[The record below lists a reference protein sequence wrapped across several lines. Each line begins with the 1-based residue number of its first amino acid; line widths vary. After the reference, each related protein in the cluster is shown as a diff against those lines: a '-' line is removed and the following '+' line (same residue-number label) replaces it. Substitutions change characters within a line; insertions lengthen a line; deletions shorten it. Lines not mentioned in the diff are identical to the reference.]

1 MRKLKDYKTC
11 CSAGSLNFSAVRCVL
26 FVDFFIRFCLRD
38 GDPQNSDTRRR
49 CGVLS
54 GGIGIALNL
63 LLFLG
68 KLTAGLLTASIAVTA
83 DAFNN
88 LSDAASSVVTL
99 VGFRLAGREADEEHP
114 FGHGRM
120 EYLAGLAVS
129 MLILLVGLELAKS
142 SAEKILR
149 PEPVA
154 FSVVS
159 AGILAA
165 SIGVKLW
172 MFFFNRRL
180 SKAIQSPA
188 LAATAADSLS
198 DCAATGTLLLGLTAG
213 HFLRLPLDGW
223 LGLAVALFI
232 LRTGWGAAKETID
245 PLLGRPMDPELAAD
259 IDRIVLGHDY
269 ILGIHD
275 LVYHDYGPGR
285 AMMSLHA
292 EVPADGDLLE
302 IHDVIDHIERELKA
316 KHHIETSIHMDPVV
330 RDGRTEA
337 LRQQVAELARDLD
350 PCLTIHDFRI
360 TAGPIHTNLL
370 FDVVAPYG
378 FRLSDA
384 QVRGELSQ
392 RIKQL
397 SDRYFPVIQVDHSY
411 VEGRKTS

>member
-1 MRKLKDYKTC
+1 MNFFLTFCMR
-11 CSAGSLNFSAVRCVL
+11 G
-26 FVDFFIRFCLRD
+26 
-38 GDPQNSDTRRR
+38 GDIQSPETRRR

-54 GGIGIALNL
+54 GGIGIALNM

-68 KLTAGLLTASIAVTA
+68 KLLAGLLTSSIAVTA

-129 MLILLVGLELAKS
+129 VLILLVGAELAKS
-142 SAEKILR
+142 SLAKIFH
-149 PEPVA
+149 PEPVD
-154 FSVVS
+154 FSVLS
-159 AGILAA
+159 AVILAV
-165 SIGVKLW
+165 SVGVKLW
-172 MFFFNRRL
+172 MFWFNRGL
-180 SKAIQSPA
+180 SRAIQSAA
-188 LAATAADSLS
+188 LGATAADSLS
-198 DCAATGTLLLGLTAG
+198 DAVATTTLLLGLLAG
-213 HFLRLPLDGW
+213 HFLHLPLDGW

-232 LRTGWGAAKETID
+232 LRAGWGAAKDTVD

-292 EVPADGDLLE
+292 EVPADGNFLE

-330 RDGRTEA
+330 RDERTDA
-337 LRQQVAELARDLD
+337 LRRQVAEIAAGIG
-350 PCLTIHDFRI
+350 PTLTIHDFRI

-370 FDVVAPYG
+370 FDVVVPYG
-378 FRLSDA
+378 FHLSDG
-384 QVRGELSQ
+384 QVRSALTQG
-392 RIKQL
+392 IKEL

-411 VEGRKTS
+411 VEERKS

>member
-1 MRKLKDYKTC
+1 MALY
-11 CSAGSLNFSAVRCVL
+11 AFSLRGGFLMNL
-26 FVDFFIRFCLRD
+26 FTGFLLR
-38 GDPQNSDTRRR
+38 GRDPQAPETRRM

-54 GGIGIALNL
+54 GGAGVALNL

-68 KLTAGLLTASIAVTA
+68 KLLAGTATASIAITA

-129 MLILLVGLELAKS
+129 MLILLVGVELVQS
-142 SAEKILR
+142 SVGKILH
-149 PEPVA
+149 PEPVLFNA
-154 FSVVS
+154 LS
-159 AGILAA
+159 AVILAV
-165 SIGVKLW
+165 SILVKLW
-172 MFFFNRRL
+172 MFWFNRSL
-180 SKAIQSPA
+180 SRSIQSAA
-188 LAATAADSLS
+188 LSATATDSLS
-198 DCAATGTLLLGLTAG
+198 DAVATGTLLLGLVAG
-213 HFLRLPLDGW
+213 CFLDLPLDGW

-232 LRTGWGAAKETID
+232 LRAGWGAAKDTID
-245 PLLGRPMDPELAAD
+245 PLLGRPMDRALATD

-292 EVPADGDLLE
+292 EVPADANLLE
-302 IHDVIDHIERELKA
+302 IHDIIDHVERELKT
-316 KHHIETSIHMDPVV
+316 KHHVETCIHMDPVV

-337 LRQQVAELARDLD
+337 LRTQIANIARGID
-350 PCLTIHDFRI
+350 PLLTIHDFRI
-360 TAGPIHTNLL
+360 TAGPIHTNIL
-370 FDVVAPYG
+370 FDVVVPYG

-384 QVRGELSQ
+384 EVRGELSGC
-392 RIKQL
+392 IKQL

-411 VEGRKTS
+411 VEEQKES

>member
-1 MRKLKDYKTC
+1 MNFMTKL
-11 CSAGSLNFSAVRCVL
+11 
-26 FVDFFIRFCLRD
+26 CLRG
-38 GDPQNSDTRRR
+38 GDPQDPETRQR

-54 GGIGIALNL
+54 GGIGIGLNL

-68 KLTAGLLTASIAVTA
+68 KLMAGILTSSIAVTA

-88 LSDAASSVVTL
+88 LSDAASSIVTL
-99 VGFRLAGREADEEHP
+99 VGFRLAGQEADEEHP

-129 MLILLVGLELAKS
+129 ILILLVGLELAKS
-142 SAEKILR
+142 SVEKIVH
-149 PEPVA
+149 PELVT
-154 FSVVS
+154 FSVLSAVILTVS
-159 AGILAA
+159 IA
-165 SIGVKLW
+165 VKLG
-172 MFFFNRRL
+172 MFWFNRALAQVIR
-180 SKAIQSPA
+180 SPA
-188 LAATAADSLS
+188 LSATAADSLS
-198 DCAATGTLLLGLTAG
+198 DAVATTTLLLGLLAG
-213 HFLRLPLDGW
+213 HFFRLPLDGW

-232 LRTGWGAAKETID
+232 LRAGWGAAKDTVD

-330 RDGRTEA
+330 RDERTDA
-337 LRQQVAELARDLD
+337 LRRQVAGLARQLD
-350 PCLTIHDFRI
+350 PALTIHDFRI

-370 FDVVAPYG
+370 FDVVVPYG

-384 QVRGELSQ
+384 EVRGELSG
-392 RIKQL
+392 RIKEL
-397 SDRYFPVIQVDHSY
+397 SDRYFAVIQVDHSY
-411 VEGRKTS
+411 VEGQKTP